1 MTRSLAAALLL
12 SVAAFAPAA
21 RAESLTPERAFAAP
35 ELAGPTAR
43 GVAFSPDGKL
53 VTFLRAKPDD
63 QTTLDLWAV
72 PTAGGEPRRLVDARA
87 FEAKNAVLSEA
98 EKSRRERQRISEQG
112 VVDYRWDEQGKAIL
126 VPLNGDLYLADP
138 ATGGVR
144 RLTKTPGDETDS
156 RVSPKGGYVSFVR
169 DNTVYVLPLATGA
182 SERAFSPKGEGVIS
196 YGAAEFVAQEEL
208 DRYTGYW
215 WAPDDTRIAYTRVDE
230 GPVDIVP
237 RADIG
242 VEGTTVVQQR
252 YPRAGRPNAIVQLYV
267 RALTPGAAP
276 VRVDL
281 GANTDVYLA
290 RVDWSKDG
298 RTLYVQRLARDQ
310 QTLDLLMVDPAT
322 GASKVIVHEA
332 QTPWIDL
339 NDNFTALKD
348 GAFVWGSERTGFNHL
363 YLYSREGRLIHA
375 ITHGDW
381 PVTGASTG
389 AGAHAPGVAAVDEA
403 HGLLY
408 FTASKDSPTER
419 QLYEVSYKAPGEPR
433 AVTHGH
439 GWWSTAVSQD
449 ATRFVGTYSDPDT
462 PPQTALYAIGGQRLR
477 WIEENRLA
485 PGHPFYP
492 YLDHKPSTAF
502 GTLPAADGTPLHW
515 YMKKPA
521 GFDRARRY
529 PVVVKVY
536 GGPDV
541 QQVTR
546 AWGSATDQ
554 LLTEAG
560 YVVFQLDNRGSS
572 NRGVKFEAPIA
583 GHLGDVEVQD
593 QLTGVAWLKRQP
605 FVDPAHIGV
614 TGWSYGGFMT
624 LRLITTPGTPFKA
637 GAAGGPPSDWR
648 LYDTAYTER
657 FMGKPQDREA
667 AYNAA
672 AVTPRLKDLNARLLL
687 LHGMADDNVV
697 FENST
702 RVMAKLQELGAPF
715 DLMLYPGQRH
725 GIHGPKRQLQ
735 LWRTYLA
742 FFSRMLG
749 GSTLEPPPS

>member
-1 MTRSLAAALLL
+1 MTRSLAALLVSAALLP
-12 SVAAFAPAA
+12 AAA
-21 RAESLTPERAFAAP
+21 RAELLTPERAFAAP
-35 ELAGPTAR
+35 ELAGPVAR

-63 QTTLDLWAV
+63 QTTLDLWAI
-72 PTAGGEPRRLVDARA
+72 PAAGGEPRRLVDARA
-87 FEAKNAVLSEA
+87 FEPKNAVLSEA

-112 VVDYRWDEQGKAIL
+112 VVDYTWDEQGKAIL
-126 VPLNGDLYLADP
+126 VPLDGDLYLADP

-144 RLTKTPGDETDS
+144 RLTQTPGDEVDS
-156 RVSPKGGYVSFVR
+156 RVSPRGGYVSFVR
-169 DNTVYVLPLATGA
+169 DQNLYVLPLAQGSA
-182 SERAFSPKGEGVIS
+182 ERALTSDGKGVIS
-196 YGAAEFVAQEEL
+196 YGTAEFVAQEEL

-215 WAPDDTRIAYTRVDE
+215 WSPDDARIAYTRVDE

-237 RADIG
+237 RVDIG
-242 VEGTTVVQQR
+242 ANGTTVTPQR
-252 YPRAGRPNAIVQLYV
+252 YPRAGRPNAVVQLYV
-267 RALTPGAAP
+267 RPLAPGGAP
-276 VRVDL
+276 VKVDL
-281 GANTDVYLA
+281 GADTNVYLA
-290 RVDWSKDG
+290 RVNWSKDG

-348 GAFVWGSERTGFNHL
+348 GTFIFGSERTGFNHL
-363 YLYSREGRLIHA
+363 YLYSREGRLIRA

-381 PVTGASTG
+381 PVTGAATG

-403 HGLLY
+403 RGLVY
-408 FTASKDSPTER
+408 FTASKESPTER
-419 QLYEVSYKAPGEPR
+419 QLYVTSYKAPGEPR
-433 AVTHGH
+433 AITHGH
-439 GWWSTAVSQD
+439 GWWSATVSQD
-449 ATRFVGTYSDPDT
+449 AARFVGSYSDPDT
-462 PPQTALYAIGGQRLR
+462 PPQTALYDIAGQRLR

-492 YLDHKPSTAF
+492 YLDHKPSTEF

-515 YMKKPA
+515 YMRKPA
-521 GFDRARRY
+521 GFDPARRY
-529 PVVVKVY
+529 PVIVKVY

-546 AWGSATDQ
+546 TWEPASDQ

-583 GHLGDVEVQD
+583 GHLGVVETQD
-593 QLTGVAWLKRQP
+593 QFTGVAWLKRQP
-605 FVDPAHIGV
+605 FVDPARIGV
-614 TGWSYGGFMT
+614 MGWSYGGFMT
-624 LRLITTPGTPFKA
+624 LRMLTEPGQPFKA
-637 GAAGGPPSDWR
+637 GAGGGPPTDWR

-657 FMGKPQDREA
+657 FMGLPEERKA
-667 AYNAA
+667 AYDAA
-672 AVTPRLKDLNARLLL
+672 SIPPRLENLSGRLLL
-687 LHGMADDNVV
+687 LHGMSDDNVV

-702 RVMAKLQELGAPF
+702 RAMARLQELGTPF

-725 GIHGPKRQLQ
+725 GIRGPKRQLQ

-742 FFSRMLG
+742 FFARQLG
-749 GSTLEPPPS
+749 GSTLEPPQS